1 MAKKITKKDIE
12 NKENSAAITVAAPCS
27 TVSLGIPVSRHWG
40 SVTLLEESQ
49 HYRISRLTINP
60 GHHITKQMHY
70 HRSEH
75 WVVVSGTAKVTQGDD
90 EAIVIQNQSTYVPAC
105 TIHCVENPGVIP
117 LVLIEVQNGEF
128 LGDED
133 ITRFDFEA

>member
-1 MAKKITKKDIE
+1 MSKKDD
-12 NKENSAAITVAAPCS
+12 KKNSSKTATAETV
-27 TVSLGIPVSRHWG
+27 TLGVPIARHWG
-40 SVTLLEESQ
+40 SVTLLEESDY
-49 HYRISRLTINP
+49 YRINRLTINP

-75 WVVVSGTAKVTQGDD
+75 WVVVAGTAKVTQGNE
-90 EAIVIQNQSTYVPAC
+90 EAIIIQNQSTYVPAT

-133 ITRFDFEA
+133 ITRFEFDA